1 MGGEE
6 TKRGSMIFS
15 SVRGHPTRGEWGLF
29 FVEVGA
35 SVLISDVWIQ
45 HARYLLDVLQ
55 LDILEVSAGSS
66 IGRFCG
72 RTIIQ
77 R

>member
-35 SVLISDVWIQ
+35 SVLISDFWTQ
-45 HARYLLDVLQ
+45 HAMY
-55 LDILEVSAGSS
+55 SS
-66 IGRFCG
+66 WISSRHRLAHRLADFVEG
-72 RTIIQ
+72 Q
-77 R
+77 

>member
-35 SVLISDVWIQ
+35 SVLISDF
-45 HARYLLDVLQ
+45 LDTTRNVLQ